1 MSLWLTRILLPKCF
15 LESQIDGRGTVY
27 SLFKDDYAAHKTSW
41 ELFPN
46 CPNAKRNFLTRLLLE
61 SDDIS
66 FFVLSEIPPH
76 RPVWCP
82 EIFFGTKRVSASF
95 LDHSTYRFD
104 LFANPTKMTHP
115 ERKDTLGKNGKR
127 LALLKEEEQRAWF
140 DRKAVAN
147 GFIVDFDSLRVAK
160 PINRYFYKNG
170 IRGNHIGVRFTGVL
184 SVTDKDLFAKAFSH
198 GIGTAKG
205 FGFGMLMI
213 QPIH

>member
-1 MSLWLTRILLPKCF
+1 
-15 LESQIDGRGTVY
+15 
-27 SLFKDDYAAHKTSW
+27 
-41 ELFPN
+41 
-46 CPNAKRNFLTRLLLE
+46 
-61 SDDIS
+61 
-66 FFVLSEIPPH
+66 
-76 RPVWCP
+76 
-82 EIFFGTKRVSASF
+82 
-95 LDHSTYRFD
+95 
-104 LFANPTKMTHP
+104 MTHP

-198 GIGTAKG
+198 GAFPTHV
-205 FGFGMLMI
+205 GMNRISTNIECEARSVPYTCRDEPRTDCPWRFAVWRSLHM
-213 QPIH
+213 